1 MNLKLAC
8 ADFTFPLLTFEQTLN
23 LLVMLEIPAVDIG
36 LFEGV
41 KHLTPSEELKN
52 VEKSAAKLKE
62 ALESRGLEL
71 ADLFMV
77 PALDR
82 ESLAPNN
89 PDPEERRKSREIL
102 EKGLEYTRGAGG
114 SHLTQLPGVPFEGES
129 EEDSF
134 KRASEELAWRVE
146 RAAEF
151 SVVYSVEAHLE
162 SIIEKPEE
170 VIRMVKSAPGLT
182 LSLDYTH
189 FTKAGYPDSEI
200 EPLLQYSSHFHVRGA
215 RRDRLQAPFSE
226 NTIDYGRVLKVMND
240 QSYTG
245 YQALEYVW
253 IEWEHCNECDN
264 LCETILYRDYLKEV
278 AEGFESQDSGNRT
291 ES

>member
-8 ADFTFPLLTFEQTLN
+8 ADFTFPLLSFEQTLD

-41 KHLTPSEELKN
+41 KHLTPSEELRN
-52 VEKSAAKLKE
+52 VEKSAAKLKS
-62 ALESRGLEL
+62 ALEMRGLSL

-102 EKGLEYTRGAGG
+102 DRGLEYTRRAGG
-114 SHLTQLPGVPFEGES
+114 SHLTQLPGVPFAGES

-134 KRASEELAWRVE
+134 KRASDELAWRVE
-146 RAAEF
+146 RAKEYG
-151 SVVYSVEAHLE
+151 VVYSVEAHLD
-162 SIIEKPEE
+162 SIIEKPET
-170 VIRMVKSAPGLT
+170 VTRMVESAPGLT

-189 FTKAGYPDSEI
+189 FTKAGYSDAEI
-200 EPLLQYSSHFHVRGA
+200 EPLLQYASHFHVRGA
-215 RRDRLQAPFSE
+215 RKDHLQAPFSE
-226 NTIDYGRVLKVMND
+226 NTIDYERVLKVMND
-240 QSYTG
+240 QNYSG

-253 IEWEHCNECDN
+253 IEWERCNECDN
-264 LCETILYRDYLKEV
+264 LSETILFRDFLKDLAEEV
-278 AEGFESQDSGNRT
+278 
-291 ES
+291 